1 MTSWMCLLQGKHKNI
16 MNYERILR
24 RAGKQLKGGKIG
36 TEIGGGSRKIR
47 IHVYL
52 VELERSMKWMCNV
65 II

>member
-1 MTSWMCLLQGKHKNI
+1 